1 MATGKGI
8 AVAQQ
13 VPLWGVSTLAALAH
27 GVKQDAQG
35 PILSLIDARRGQGY
49 ARRFDFS
56 QSENAFGQAQAID
69 PQELPSLCE
78 AVDLVVGNGLFLFDE
93 VTSTKPPH
101 RAYMGPT
108 GHGLLEAFKERC
120 LNGVP
125 DDEQIS
131 LVPEYVRAPD
141 AKMPRSRPTT
151 LCRLDER
158 VEPIQQLSM
167 SHRSP
172 KVHKPRS
179 VWPLD
184 YWLPGLESPVTH
196 RLAPTHSGLD
206 EQRKKTAHQ
215 RGCPAYSDC
224 APSRESLHRRLS

>member
-1 MATGKGI
+1 MTTLPSNLLLMDTSMPHGVVAFAHEGKLVAERILKESRRHGEQLSEALDTVLLKAGKEFSDLEGIIIGTGPGSFVGVRVAMATGKGI

-120 LNGVP
+120 PNGVP

-141 AKMPRSRPTT
+141 AKMPAIP
-151 LCRLDER
+151 
-158 VEPIQQLSM
+158 PNY
-167 SHRSP
+167 
-172 KVHKPRS
+172 S
-179 VWPLD
+179 V
-184 YWLPGLESPVTH
+184 S
-196 RLAPTHSGLD
+196 S
-206 EQRKKTAHQ
+206 
-215 RGCPAYSDC
+215 
-224 APSRESLHRRLS
+224 